1 MAVTESEERPSL
13 QIDRQKQRKRSREL
27 ESLMR
32 EWYGEN
38 APGAMAKHLPKP
50 ESVGD
55 VLARLT
61 KKLVPPWVRAME
73 TVVAN
78 WQEIVGET
86 GAKRLTPI
94 RFDGTTLLL
103 ELKHPAYR
111 MAFDAP
117 AVKEA
122 MIRKI
127 NEVAQSEICKAVK
140 FVAPGMF
147 AKK

>member
-1 MAVTESEERPSL
+1 MAAEDTKEPQTLCFDRKKRKKYSSL
-13 QIDRQKQRKRSREL
+13 L
-27 ESLMR
+27 E
-32 EWYGEN
+32 EWYGSD
-38 APGAMAKHLPKP
+38 APGAVAKHLPKP
-50 ESVGD
+50 ENLCD
-55 VLARLT
+55 VLDRLT

-73 TVVAN
+73 SVTAN
-78 WQEIVGET
+78 WQMIVGEA

-111 MAFDAP
+111 MAFDTP
-117 AVKEA
+117 AVRDA

-127 NEVAQSEICKAVK
+127 NEVAQAEICKAVK

>member
-1 MAVTESEERPSL
+1 MAAEDAKEPQPLCLDRKKRKKYSSL
-13 QIDRQKQRKRSREL
+13 L
-27 ESLMR
+27 E
-32 EWYGEN
+32 EWYGSD
-38 APGAMAKHLPKP
+38 APGAVAKHLPKP
-50 ESVGD
+50 ENLCD
-55 VLARLT
+55 VLDRLT

-73 TVVAN
+73 SVTAN
-78 WQEIVGET
+78 WQMIVGEA
-86 GAKRLTPI
+86 GAKRLMPI

-111 MAFDAP
+111 MAFDTP
-117 AVKEA
+117 AVRDA

-127 NEVAQSEICKAVK
+127 NEVAQAEICKAVK

>member
-1 MAVTESEERPSL
+1 MAAEDAQEQQTLCFDRKKRKKYSSL
-13 QIDRQKQRKRSREL
+13 L
-27 ESLMR
+27 E
-32 EWYGEN
+32 EWYGSD
-38 APGAMAKHLPKP
+38 APGAVAKHLPKP
-50 ESVGD
+50 ENLCD
-55 VLARLT
+55 VLDRLT

-73 TVVAN
+73 SVTAN
-78 WQEIVGET
+78 WQEIVGEA

-111 MAFDAP
+111 MAFDTP
-117 AVKEA
+117 AVRDT

-127 NEVAQSEICKAVK
+127 NEVAQAEICKTVK

>member
-1 MAVTESEERPSL
+1 MAAEDPKEQQTL
-13 QIDRQKQRKRSREL
+13 CFDRRKRKKYGAL
-27 ESLMR
+27 LD
-32 EWYGEN
+32 EWYGSD
-38 APGAMAKHLPKP
+38 AQGAMVKHLPKP
-50 ESVGD
+50 ENLSD
-55 VLARLT
+55 VLSGLT

-73 TVVAN
+73 LVAAN
-78 WQEIVGET
+78 WQEIVGDA
-86 GAKRLTPI
+86 GAKRLTPL

-111 MAFDAP
+111 MAFDTP
-117 AVKEA
+117 AVRDA